1 MKKKQQQARRATEA
15 QIELDHEVI
24 ADLAAT
30 DADLDAIR
38 GGQRP
43 STNCRAGAG

>member
-1 MKKKQQQARRATEA
+1 MKKKQTPRPAGA

-24 ADLAAT
+24 ADLAVT